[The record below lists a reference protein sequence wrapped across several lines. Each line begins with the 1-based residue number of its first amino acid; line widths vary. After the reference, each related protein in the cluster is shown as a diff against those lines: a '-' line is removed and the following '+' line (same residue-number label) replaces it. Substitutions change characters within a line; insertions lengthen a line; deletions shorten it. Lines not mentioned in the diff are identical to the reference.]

1 MPDEKICPT
10 RLAPYLDNPLRRLI
24 HPPKKVI
31 GPYLAPGDT
40 ALDVGCGSGFFTRA
54 MARMVGETGKV
65 IAVDVQEEML
75 EALREKAAKEKLISR
90 IDCRLAGDRSL
101 NLDPGTPVD
110 FVLAFYVMH
119 EMPDIPGALREIA
132 AVMKPG
138 AYLLLAEPSMHV
150 SDGAFRDTIVAAG
163 EAGLEV
169 DEEPHI
175 RWSKT
180 VLMQKSGDRLG
191 GQSLPFS
198 HQECMK
204 E

>member
-1 MPDEKICPT
+1 MPEERICPA
-10 RLAPYLDNPLRRLI
+10 RLGPFLDNPLRRLL
-24 HPPKKVI
+24 HPPNKIV
-31 GPYLAPGDT
+31 GPYLREGDT
-40 ALDVGCGSGFFTRA
+40 ALDIGCGSGFFTRT
-54 MARMVGETGKV
+54 MARMVGASGTV

-75 EALREKAAKEKLISR
+75 DALREKAAKEKLLSR
-90 IDCRLAGDRSL
+90 IECRRAGDRSL

-110 FVLAFYVMH
+110 FALAFYVMH
-119 EMPDIPGALREIA
+119 EMPDRPGALREIA

-150 SDGAFRDTIVAAG
+150 SDEAFRDTIVAAG

-180 VLMQKSGDRLG
+180 VLMQKSGDILG
-191 GQSLPFS
+191 GNPSLS
-198 HQECMK
+198 RTRNV
-204 E
+204 